1 MPEEAYYMLKEVAAF
16 YKMGMGAYMQ
26 SLLIPAFDQAY
37 KESLTLQR
45 IAKTREK
52 AKDEISDR
60 DDVPRRTH
68 F

>member
-1 MPEEAYYMLKEVAAF
+1 MLKEVASF
-16 YKMGMGAYMQ
+16 YKVGMGAYMH
-26 SLLIPAFDQAY
+26 SLLVPAFDQAY

-52 AKDEISDR
+52 AKDEISNR
-60 DDVPRRTH
+60 DDVPRRTN

>member
-1 MPEEAYYMLKEVAAF
+1 MLKEIATF
-16 YKMGMGAYMQ
+16 YKVGMGAYMQ
-26 SLLIPAFDQAY
+26 SLLTPAFDQAY

-52 AKDEISDR
+52 AKNEIQDR